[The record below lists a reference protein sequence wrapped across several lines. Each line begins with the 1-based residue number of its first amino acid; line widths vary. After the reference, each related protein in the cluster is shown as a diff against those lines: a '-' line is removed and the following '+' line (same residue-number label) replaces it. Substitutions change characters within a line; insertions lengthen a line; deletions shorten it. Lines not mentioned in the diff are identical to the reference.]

1 MYRTRRALPALLGA
15 IGALAFAAPAAH
27 AASQTLTF
35 DGIGTVTAVEDGA
48 ADNDVTFTVTPLGA
62 TPVGNLRLFVDTFDN
77 DMSYLAVDS
86 SRVVVTPL
94 FATSRAA
101 IRNEDG
107 TIAAPGCQVYAGN
120 ASELATVTSVGGSLQ
135 FTIPKDYMRPQP
147 RLLLVDTST
156 ASGCIGQDGASQGL
170 TGQFDENMQFDT
182 PWPWALPSAP
192 VGLTATPGPGSIT
205 LSWTP
210 TGDTN
215 GVHYQVVEVGVDR
228 PVAENVTATSFT
240 VDGLAPGVGH
250 SYQVRAFRFWDGGP
264 DGRSFSAFTSAASA
278 IAGAFPAPRTGQNVR
293 GASAKSAGKGAS
305 ARRLAAPKGLRA
317 RASRARVTLT
327 LPKVPKGSKL
337 QILRATGKKGGK
349 FARKVTTSKR
359 SWTDRKVKRGTT
371 YRYRIVRVT
380 AGGQLSL
387 PSQTVTV
394 RVPRR

>member
-27 AASQTLTF
+27 ADFQSLPFPA
-35 DGIGTVTAVEDGA
+35 GTVTADEQGA
-48 ADNDVTFTVTPLGA
+48 ADNNVVFTVSRAGGGDPAG
-62 TPVGNLRLFVDTFDN
+62 LRLFIDTFEQ

-86 SRVVVTPL
+86 SSVLVTPL
-94 FATSRAA
+94 FATSRPGT
-101 IRNEDG
+101 RNEDG
-107 TIAAPGCQVYAGN
+107 SIATPGCQVYAGT
-120 ASELATVTSVGGSLQ
+120 ASTLAPVVNDGTTLR

-147 RLLLVDTST
+147 RLLLVDTAQPPAACAGTDGSPGYT
-156 ASGCIGQDGASQGL
+156 ASFENASRFA
-170 TGQFDENMQFDT
+170 TK
-182 PWPWALPSAP
+182 WPWATPSAP

-215 GVHYQVVEVGVDR
+215 GVHYQIVEVGVER
-228 PVAENVTATSFT
+228 PVAENVTGTSFT
-240 VDGLAPGVGH
+240 IDGLVPGVGH
-250 SYQVRAFRFWDGGP
+250 SYKVAAFRFWEGVA
-264 DGRSFSAFTSAASA
+264 GRQFSAFTPAASA
-278 IAGAFPAPRTGQNVR
+278 IAGAFPASRTGQNVR

-305 ARRLAAPKGLRA
+305 AKLAAPKGLRA
-317 RASRARVTLT
+317 RASHGRVTLT

-349 FARKVTTSKR
+349 FAHKVTTSKR